1 VVAADG
7 GVTDSILLSSTISP
21 EILRV
26 LVAVCFVGFV
36 IFHVWGAQKRRR
48 SGLRSHRQRL

>member
-1 VVAADG
+1 
-7 GVTDSILLSSTISP
+7 VTDSILLSSTISP